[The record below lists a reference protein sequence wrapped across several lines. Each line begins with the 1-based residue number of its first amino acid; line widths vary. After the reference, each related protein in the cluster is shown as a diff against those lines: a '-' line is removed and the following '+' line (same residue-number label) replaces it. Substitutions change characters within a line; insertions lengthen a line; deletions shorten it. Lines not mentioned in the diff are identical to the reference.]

1 MQDVTSRAK
10 LPKLAPDTIRRERIV
25 AWLGDHADVP
35 LRLVAA
41 PTGSGKTTALVTYA
55 ISPRHRAGYVTL
67 DVDTSVE
74 TLRTRIAAAFGF
86 SNAADDDALHSAFED
101 AGRCEVLVDEVDRA
115 PEPVRAAL
123 RRFVY
128 EAPENVTFVYATRS
142 RDVVDATRL
151 VSLGLG
157 AILDADRLAFTTE
170 EATRLAEAARLDA
183 DEREI
188 GRLVHDT
195 EGWAFALCSAI
206 RETASAAR
214 SLDGAFDRWRRTN
227 ARFMRRYI
235 DDALADEDPVLA
247 AAARKLYDG
256 EQIDESILDR
266 LEQRG
271 LFVRWADG
279 TYRPYR
285 AVARVTRAAAP
296 AMPARS
302 LTPFSVRLFGKPD
315 VRMEGQRVAWFR
327 RRDAQIFA
335 FLALQPQGRARR
347 ETLLRAFW
355 PEADRQLAAQS
366 LRSACSTMRRSLAAV
381 VGYADLNH
389 YVAFGDE
396 IALNLDLFAIDARR
410 VRAHLRDAEASWSS
424 GDVTAAMEHD
434 RAALKLSRDELLDG
448 DVPAALAGVA
458 SEFDESLTRAAART
472 AADPEDEERRRHLI
486 AIK

>member
-1 MQDVTSRAK
+1 
-10 LPKLAPDTIRRERIV
+10 
-25 AWLGDHADVP
+25 
-35 LRLVAA
+35 
-41 PTGSGKTTALVTYA
+41 
-55 ISPRHRAGYVTL
+55 
-67 DVDTSVE
+67 
-74 TLRTRIAAAFGF
+74 
-86 SNAADDDALHSAFED
+86 
-101 AGRCEVLVDEVDRA
+101 
-115 PEPVRAAL
+115 
-123 RRFVY
+123 
-128 EAPENVTFVYATRS
+128 
-142 RDVVDATRL
+142 
-151 VSLGLG
+151 
-157 AILDADRLAFTTE
+157 
-170 EATRLAEAARLDA
+170 

-195 EGWAFALCSAI
+195 EGWAFALSAAI
-206 RETASAAR
+206 RESASANR

-227 ARFMRRYI
+227 ARFMRRYV
-235 DDALADEDPVLA
+235 DDALADEDPMLA

-256 EQIDESILDR
+256 ELIDESILDR

-271 LFVRWADG
+271 LFVRWIDG

-285 AVARVTRAAAP
+285 AVARVTRAVAP
-296 AMPARS
+296 APARA
-302 LTPFSVRLFGKPD
+302 LTPFTVRLFGKPD

-347 ETLLRAFW
+347 ELLLRAFW

-381 VGYADLNH
+381 VGYADLAH

-396 IALNLDLFAIDARR
+396 IALNLDLFAVDARR
-410 VRAHLRDAEASWSS
+410 VRAHLRDAEEAWAS

-458 SEFDESLTRAAART
+458 SEFDESLTRASART
-472 AADPEDEERRRHLI
+472 KADADDDERRHLV
-486 AIK
+486 AIS

>member
-1 MQDVTSRAK
+1 MHEASSRAK
-10 LPKLAPDTIRRERIV
+10 LPKLAPDTIRRERISG
-25 AWLGDHADVP
+25 WLADHADVP

-41 PTGSGKTTALVTYA
+41 PSGSGKTTALVSYA
-55 ISPRHRAGYVTL
+55 AAPRHRAGYVTL
-67 DVDTSVE
+67 DPGTTAES
-74 TLRTRIAAAFGF
+74 LRAAVARAFGF
-86 SNAADDDALHSAFED
+86 APPPDDDALLIAFENE
-101 AGRCEVLVDEVDRA
+101 GRCELLVDEADRGS
-115 PEPVRAAL
+115 ELVRASL

-151 VSLGLG
+151 VALGLG
-157 AILDADRLAFTTE
+157 AVLDADRLAFTLE
-170 EATRLAEAARLDA
+170 EATRLTEAARVDA

-195 EGWAFALCSAI
+195 EGWAVALCSAI
-206 RETASAAR
+206 RESASAAR

-235 DDALADEDPVLA
+235 DEALTGEAPELD
-247 AAARKLYDG
+247 AAARKLFDG
-256 EQIDESILDR
+256 EQVDDTILDR

-271 LFVRWADG
+271 LFVRWAEG
-279 TYRPYR
+279 SYRPYR
-285 AVARVTRAAAP
+285 AVARVTRASAP
-296 AMPARS
+296 APSRA
-302 LTPFSVRLFGKPD
+302 LTPFAVRLFGKAD
-315 VRMEGQRVAWFR
+315 VRIESQRVAWFR

-355 PEADRQLAAQS
+355 PDADRQLAAQS

-381 VGYADLNH
+381 VGYADLAH

-396 IALNLDLFAIDARR
+396 IALNLDLFTIDARR
-410 VRAHLRDAEASWSS
+410 VRAHLRDAETAWSA
-424 GDVTAAMEHD
+424 GDVTTAIEHD
-434 RAALKLSRDELLDG
+434 RAALRLAREELLDG

-458 SEFDESLTRAAART
+458 SELDTALTRASSRT
-472 AADPEDEERRRHLI
+472 DDGEETEPRQLI
-486 AIK
+486 SLN